1 MKFSLIHTIKFAHN
15 VCFIALSLTLNKNRT
30 IKKRFLKFVFC
41 KQCEFKALIRSIPKT
56 EFWPSTGD
64 SKMKKG
70 KKEKETSNQI
80 IQHVWIDMPTGSKFI
95 SDLIFLVLFGVI
107 GHTFDVGADF
117 GWCYGLYIN
126 NHPRHSLYIRTES
139 F

>member
-1 MKFSLIHTIKFAHN
+1 MP
-15 VCFIALSLTLNKNRT
+15 
-30 IKKRFLKFVFC
+30 KK
-41 KQCEFKALIRSIPKT
+41 EIWS
-56 EFWPSTGD
+56 STGD

-70 KKEKETSNQI
+70 KKEKETSNQV

-126 NHPRHSLYIRTES
+126 NHPRQSIYIRTVS
-139 F
+139 S

>member
-1 MKFSLIHTIKFAHN
+1 MA
-15 VCFIALSLTLNKNRT
+15 
-30 IKKRFLKFVFC
+30 KK
-41 KQCEFKALIRSIPKT
+41 
-56 EFWPSTGD
+56 EFWSSSGD

-70 KKEKETSNQI
+70 KKDKEKETSNQV

-95 SDLIFLVLFGVI
+95 SDLIFLFLFGVI

-126 NHPRHSLYIRTES
+126 NHPRQSIYIRTVS
-139 F
+139 S

>member
-1 MKFSLIHTIKFAHN
+1 M
-15 VCFIALSLTLNKNRT
+15 
-30 IKKRFLKFVFC
+30 
-41 KQCEFKALIRSIPKT
+41 IRSMPKKD
-56 EFWPSTGD
+56 FWSSTGD

-70 KKEKETSNQI
+70 KKEKETSNQV

-126 NHPRHSLYIRTES
+126 NHPRQSIYIRTVS
-139 F
+139 T

>member
-1 MKFSLIHTIKFAHN
+1 MA
-15 VCFIALSLTLNKNRT
+15 
-30 IKKRFLKFVFC
+30 KK
-41 KQCEFKALIRSIPKT
+41 
-56 EFWPSTGD
+56 EFWSSSGD

-70 KKEKETSNQI
+70 KKDKEKETSNQV

-117 GWCYGLYIN
+117 GWSYGLY
-126 NHPRHSLYIRTES
+126 
-139 F
+139 